1 MKVMKAFISVDMEGL
16 PHIVSP
22 EHMSPG
28 KKLYDEARSIMTEC
42 TLVMADQ
49 LHKSGVDRVIVA
61 DSHGPK
67 VNLIPEK
74 MPNYVSVVRGN
85 PRSISMVAGGKDAD
99 MALFLGYHA
108 KPGTPSA
115 TFDHVINGGVLQM
128 VKLNGQETSEFY
140 MNAATLGEQG
150 VPVVLVAGD
159 KALLEDDV
167 LKFAPWVVRVPL
179 KESLGHYSAI
189 SPSMPECLDIIRK
202 DVRNAVMGFT
212 VSGKM
217 EPLKLKTPIE
227 LEVYFTSTAY
237 AQMACHLPSS
247 EMIGG
252 TGIRYHAKSMEEAYR
267 VTQLLTFVAEGV
279 RSSVM

>member
-1 MKVMKAFISVDMEGL
+1 MEGL

-22 EHMSPG
+22 EHMAPG
-28 KKLYDEARSIMTEC
+28 RKLYDEARSIMTEC
-42 TLVMADQ
+42 VLAMVDQ

-61 DSHGPK
+61 DGHGPK

-74 MPNYVSVVRGN
+74 MPNYVSIVRGN
-85 PRSISMVAGGKDAD
+85 PRSISMVAGGQGAD
-99 MALFLGYHA
+99 LAIFLGYHA
-108 KPGTPSA
+108 KPGTPYA
-115 TFDHVINGGVLQM
+115 IFDHVINGGVLHM

-159 KALLEDDV
+159 KALLDDDV
-167 LKFAPWVVRVPL
+167 SKFAPWAVRVPL
-179 KESLGHYSAI
+179 KESLAHYASI
-189 SPSMPECLDIIRK
+189 SPSMPECLENIRMG
-202 DVRNAVMGFT
+202 VREAV
-212 VSGKM
+212 SRHSEGKM
-217 EPLKLKTPIE
+217 EPLKLKTPVN

-237 AQMACHLPSS
+237 AQMACHLPDS
-247 EMIGG
+247 EMLGG
-252 TGIRYHAKSMEEAYR
+252 NGIRYRAKSTEEAYR